1 MAEQFDVVDF
11 TTEDHGSMV
20 VFIPET
26 DSAEDEMEQMGL
38 EGWQMWGRGFAV
50 DRRVAWNLIDDLLA
64 NGFSV
69 A

>member
-11 TTEDHGSMV
+11 TTEDHESV
-20 VFIPET
+20 VIFTPLTE
-26 DSAEDEMEQMGL
+26 SAEDEMEQMGL

-50 DRRVAWNLIDDLLA
+50 DRRTAWNLIDDLLA
-64 NGFSV
+64 NGFVV